1 MDTRHLLGTSV
12 TRRVQPNSARPR
24 ARRRAWLAIEALEE
38 RAVPTIDVTVA
49 AGGTLDIN
57 PVSSIFPSAGYARM
71 EVLTTTVPGLDHGTM
86 YRVDRQTRIRG
97 VPGRRTHS
105 PATAPSFNENRIF
118 AGEGFRYV
126 NDGTGLGLTE
136 SIPVRFSDSTGSTTA
151 TDTLVIHITSPAG
164 MPAITTQPVGT
175 LDQ

>member
-57 PVSSIFPSAGYARM
+57 PVSSIFPSAGY
-71 EVLTTTVPGLDHGTM
+71 
-86 YRVDRQTRIRG
+86 
-97 VPGRRTHS
+97 
-105 PATAPSFNENRIF
+105 
-118 AGEGFRYV
+118 
-126 NDGTGLGLTE
+126 
-136 SIPVRFSDSTGSTTA
+136 VRWKC
-151 TDTLVIHITSPAG
+151 
-164 MPAITTQPVGT
+164 
-175 LDQ
+175 